1 MARARKLP
9 FRSDNLISQPLN
21 DGIVQICRVVDVS
34 ESGYR
39 PVKKLEPIVTLR
51 YENQRVGIQRY
62 FSSMQNQIQVD
73 KVIRVQK
80 ALEITNQ
87 NVAVTEDGA
96 EYRIDLV
103 QDVTGIFPRC
113 VDLTLTRIE
122 QGETYEMV

>member
-34 ESGYR
+34 EPGYR
-39 PVKKLEPIVTLR
+39 PVEKLEPIVTLR

-62 FSSMQNQIQVD
+62 FSGMQNQIQVD

-103 QDVTGIFPRC
+103 QNVTGIFPRC

>member
-34 ESGYR
+34 EPGYR
-39 PVKKLEPIVTLR
+39 PVEKLEPIVTLR

-62 FSSMQNQIQVD
+62 FSGMQNQIQVD

-103 QDVTGIFPRC
+103 QDVTGVFPRC

>member
-1 MARARKLP
+1 MAQARKLP
-9 FRSDNLISQPLN
+9 FRSNNLISQPLN

-34 ESGYR
+34 EPGYR
-39 PVKKLEPIVTLR
+39 PVEKLEPIVTLR

-62 FSSMQNQIQVD
+62 FSGMQNQIQVD

-87 NVAVTEDGA
+87 NVAVTENGA

>member
-1 MARARKLP
+1 MRWKAPNRP
-9 FRSDNLISQPLN
+9 NHIITQPLN
-21 DGIVQICRVVDVS
+21 DGMVRICDVVNVA
-34 ESGYR
+34 EPGLL
-39 PVKKLEPIVTLR
+39 PVKKLHPKVALR
-51 YENQRVGIQRY
+51 YENQRVGINRFY
-62 FSSMQNQIQVD
+62 SGMQNQIQVD

-80 ALEITNQ
+80 ALEITSQ